1 MQENTATDSPPA
13 PQTYLNV
20 HNAMLG
26 VHGKDLY
33 STLRTLAFQGL
44 RQPLHSARHALALGG
59 QLSRVLLGDT
69 LYPLDPNDLRF
80 SDPTWRLNPFYRR
93 SLQAYLAWQHQLQQW
108 VEFETWERRGDGT
121 TVIRLMTSWATPE
134 SAIEAFAVTF
144 CAIYTEVRAAAAASQ
159 AQGA

>member
-26 VHGKDLY
+26 VDGKDLY

-108 VEFETWERRGDGT
+108 VEQSN
-121 TVIRLMTSWATPE
+121 LPE
-134 SAIEAFAVTF
+134 DDRARARFILAMLTDAIAP
-144 CAIYTEVRAAAAASQ
+144 SK
-159 AQGA
+159 